1 MLQTLKLQSRLN
13 LSVPCSTV
21 VTKRNACENVSAY
34 ILGFTAVCVPS
45 EWVSGSESLVGT
57 RRTVHASR
65 PLLLVSLS
73 CLSLFFFSSFQFS
86 PHTHWFRHSQGE
98 RWVWSRRG
106 ESFAHRPACRGRY
119 LLWELQDNPGLEIC
133 KCNLADLM
141 WGCTNCIQCEQR
153 MNREAAL
160 LAQPNFIWT
169 SSSSLPLRVG
179 VATEIRKSKN
189 NSNLPAPLKK
199 KNKKPNKQK
208 SILNLINN

>member
-1 MLQTLKLQSRLN
+1 MHLGHCY
-13 LSVPCSTV
+13 LSHFPVFP
-21 VTKRNACENVSAY
+21 
-34 ILGFTAVCVPS
+34 
-45 EWVSGSESLVGT
+45 
-57 RRTVHASR
+57 
-65 PLLLVSLS
+65 
-73 CLSLFFFSSFQFS
+73 FFFSSFQFS

-133 KCNLADLM
+133 KCNLAGLM

-169 SSSSLPLRVG
+169 SSSSLPRRVG

-208 SILNLINN
+208 QKKPSPTSTQHHKPKSQNSGASLTT